1 MNTLIMTVGL
11 PRSGKS
17 TWAKKQ
23 NLPIV
28 CPDAIRYALHGQRYI
43 ELAEPMV
50 WTIAKLM
57 VRALFLAGHSTVIL
71 DATNT
76 SRARRD
82 EWRDPHWQRVFKV
95 IDTDCETCI
104 ARATAEGDD
113 YIKPIIARMAATLQP
128 LDPLDEVPYQ
138 MQDATLPAIVLD

>member
-28 CPDAIRYALHGQRYI
+28 NPDSTRLALHGQRFTGA
-43 ELAEPMV
+43 AEPMV
-50 WTIAKLM
+50 WAIAHYM
-57 VRALFLAGHSTVIL
+57 VESLFLAGHAIVIL

-76 SRARRD
+76 TKARRD
-82 EWRDPHWQRVFKV
+82 EWKSKKWIR
-95 IDTDCETCI
+95 TYCI
-104 ARATAEGDD
+104 SNTPIEVCIERATA
-113 YIKPIIARMAATLQP
+113 RR
-128 LDPLDEVPYQ
+128 
-138 MQDATLPAIVLD
+138 

>member
-28 CPDAIRYALHGQRYI
+28 CPDAIRFALHGQRYI

-57 VRALFLAGHSTVIL
+57 ARSLFLAGHSTVIL

-76 SRARRD
+76 NRARRD
-82 EWRDPHWQRVFKV
+82 EWRDPNWERVFKV
-95 IDTDCETCI
+95 IPTDAATCWD
-104 ARATAEGDD
+104 RAQAEGDH
-113 YIKPIIARMAATLQP
+113 YIQPIIQRMAAAYQP
-128 LDPLDEVPYQ
+128 LDPLEEAPYQ
-138 MQDATLPAIVLD
+138 MVETPVVLTD